1 MADVP
6 IPCHAARNP
15 KGILRCAELP
25 GTFRAKRKPLAYANE
40 NDYHLPMSDQRQP
53 SSPPPTRRDD
63 APGRKLLRSEDL
75 FGTSNELVI
84 LHDGEEYRLRITR
97 NNKLILTK

>member
-1 MADVP
+1 
-6 IPCHAARNP
+6 
-15 KGILRCAELP
+15 
-25 GTFRAKRKPLAYANE
+25 
-40 NDYHLPMSDQRQP
+40 MSDQRQP

-63 APGRKLLRSEDL
+63 APGQPPAGRKLLRSEEL

-84 LHDGEEYRLRITR
+84 LHDGEESRLRITR

>member
-1 MADVP
+1 MPQPLPAGRR
-6 IPCHAARNP
+6 PC
-15 KGILRCAELP
+15 
-25 GTFRAKRKPLAYANE
+25 
-40 NDYHLPMSDQRQP
+40 
-53 SSPPPTRRDD
+53 
-63 APGRKLLRSEDL
+63 RSEDL